1 MKRRIFYMK
10 TNEENVINEISKKYN
25 KNKKLIER
33 MLEILL
39 YNSYTIKESY
49 EIIMEFYEGR

>member
-1 MKRRIFYMK
+1 MK
-10 TNEENVINEISKKYN
+10 TNEEMIINEISKKYN